1 MKLRPTCLLVPL
13 VLALLL
19 PLGGAS
25 AQPPSNGTRF
35 AITPIHRM
43 DSGLDSGGEAGYSG
57 LLLSL
62 GRSWSLDASSSLGF
76 GLSFGYQDWRFDNPV
91 GFGGVAPWD
100 QVARLGLSVPFT
112 YVTAGGWALSV
123 SPTIEYAGESGAGL
137 SDSLGYGALASMAK
151 SMGPDLTLGVGFGV
165 YERIEDTSVFP
176 VLIVSWRINER
187 LRLSN
192 PVAAGPSGPAGLEL
206 SYALGSGWEVGVGG
220 AYRSN
225 RYRLDEEGPFPNGV
239 GAYRN
244 VPVLMRIGRRFSD
257 ALSLNLYAGVSLASE
272 LRVEDAQG
280 RGLFKEGLEPAGTF
294 GLSLA
299 GRF

>member
-1 MKLRPTCLLVPL
+1 MMFRLPCLLVPL
-13 VLALLL
+13 VLALLI
-19 PLGGAS
+19 PIDGAS
-25 AQPPSNGTRF
+25 AQPPPNGTRF

-57 LLLSL
+57 LLLSV
-62 GRSWSLDASSSLGF
+62 GRNWSLGASSSLGF
-76 GLSFGYQDWRFDNPV
+76 GLDLGYQDWRFESPV

-100 QVARLGLSVPFT
+100 QLTRLGLSVPFT
-112 YVTAGGWALSV
+112 YATPGGWALSI
-123 SPTIEYAGESGAGL
+123 SPTIEYVGESGARFSEAL
-137 SDSLGYGALASMAK
+137 EYGALLSAVK
-151 SMGPDLTLGVGFGV
+151 SMGPDLTLGLGFGV
-165 YERIEDTSVFP
+165 YDRIEETSVFP
-176 VLIVSWRINER
+176 VLIVRWRITER

-192 PVAAGPSGPAGLEL
+192 PAAAGPSGPAGLEL

-257 ALSLNLYAGVSLASE
+257 ALSLNLYAGVSLESE
-272 LRVEDAQG
+272 LRVEDAKG
-280 RGLFKEGLEPAGTF
+280 RGLFKEDLEPAGAF
-294 GLSLA
+294 GLSLT